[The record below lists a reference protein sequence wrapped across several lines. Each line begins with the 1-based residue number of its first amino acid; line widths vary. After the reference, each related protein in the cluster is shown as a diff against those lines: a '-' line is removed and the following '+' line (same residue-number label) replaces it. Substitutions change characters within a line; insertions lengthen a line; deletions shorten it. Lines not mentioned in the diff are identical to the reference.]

1 MEKNCFTLSNSQPGI
16 SSLAVLEI
24 MLYLVVVFLV
34 VVFLSHYAKH
44 LIVAVSIFPIESA
57 ELSVNARWIVF
68 TSKIFIYQK
77 YFKVKSLQSVLQI
90 NTMSW
95 SASNHPNHH
104 HCDLWLV
111 RSGRPGRPGC
121 LFVCLF
127 VVKYK
132 QTLITNSRPPQTR
145 LLWHGGILSNGNFTF
160 LKRSS
165 RVKTTTSTSYFEMVE
180 KFLKED
186 DFPSL

>member
-16 SSLAVLEI
+16 SSARLAVLEI

-68 TSKIFIYQK
+68 PIKIFIYQK

-111 RSGRPGRPGC
+111 RSGRHGRPGC
-121 LFVCLF
+121 LFVCLWWEIN
-127 VVKYK
+127 KHWL
-132 QTLITNSRPPQTR
+132 QTPARPRHGYYGTGEFYQMEI
-145 LLWHGGILSNGNFTF
+145 LLF
-160 LKRSS
+160 SS
-165 RVKTTTSTSYFEMVE
+165 GPAE
-180 KFLKED
+180 
-186 DFPSL
+186 